1 MSKKRAMVEE
11 GSGNVFADLGL
22 SNADEALAKA
32 ELARQIGA
40 IIKKRGL
47 KQVDAAKL
55 LDIDQPKVSAL
66 TRGVLSG
73 FSTDRLLRF
82 LSLLSCDV
90 EIVLKPSRRHR
101 LGRIT
106 VTV

>member
-1 MSKKRAMVEE
+1 MRKKTIVEV

-32 ELARQIGA
+32 ELARQIGT

-47 KQVDAAKL
+47 KQVDPAKL

-66 TRGVLSG
+66 SRGVLSG

-90 EIVLKPSRRHR
+90 EIVLRPSRQLRQ
-101 LGRIT
+101 GRIT
-106 VTV
+106 VMA